1 MRMAVLGL
9 AVALAVG
16 ACGAGE
22 TPWEVSPDPA
32 VRAAVVAAAGQYG
45 EETLVALPELVVT
58 EAFDSP
64 DRTLD
69 RAIRA
74 TDTWWVV
81 LGVDGRPVRMAA
93 FTAGDGQPPQL
104 AGTDWGDPEA
114 IVAAAGMVGRDARIV
129 SAWGH
134 HVILGERDGRIVAV
148 PLGDGPTAQS
158 PLPIAEYSDQLRGMS
173 RGGGLGIDPV
183 GGVAILVLFVLGVAF
198 PVIVLLGRAVRARR
212 R

>member
-1 MRMAVLGL
+1 MQIAMLGL
-9 AVALAVG
+9 AVALAVA

-22 TPWEVSPDPA
+22 TPWEKSPDPA
-32 VRAAVVAAAGQYG
+32 VRAAVVAAAEQYG
-45 EETLVALPELVVT
+45 EETLVALPEFVVT

-81 LGVDGRPVRMAA
+81 LDADGRPMRMAA
-93 FTAGDGQPPQL
+93 FTADDGQPPQL

-114 IVAAAGMVGRDARIV
+114 IVAAAELAGRDARIV

-134 HVILGERDGRIVAV
+134 HVILGEREDGIVAV
-148 PLGDGPTAQS
+148 PLDDGPTAQS
-158 PLPIAEYSDQLRGMS
+158 PLPIAEYSAQLRGVS

>member
-1 MRMAVLGL
+1 MAELGL
-9 AVALAVG
+9 AVAFAVG
-16 ACGAGE
+16 ACGAVG
-22 TPWEVSPDPA
+22 TPWEESPDPA
-32 VRAAVVAAAGQYG
+32 VRAAVVEAAEQYG

-81 LGVDGRPVRMAA
+81 LGVDGRPMRMAA
-93 FTAGDGQPPQL
+93 FTADDGQPPQL
-104 AGTDWGDPEA
+104 AGTDWGDPDA
-114 IVAAAGMVGRDARIV
+114 IVAAVGMVGRDARV
-129 SAWGH
+129 VRAWGND
-134 HVILGERDGRIVAV
+134 VILGERDGAIVAV
-148 PLGDGPTAQS
+148 PLGAGLISQD
-158 PLPIAEYSDQLRGMS
+158 PLSIAEFSEQLRGTS

-183 GGVAILVLFVLGVAF
+183 GGVAILALFVLGVAF
-198 PVIVLLGRAVRARR
+198 PVLVLLGRALRARR

>member
-1 MRMAVLGL
+1 MRRAIWGL

-16 ACGAGE
+16 ACSAEE

-32 VRAAVVAAAGQYG
+32 VRAAVVAAAEQYG
-45 EETLVALPELVVT
+45 EEVLVALPAFVPT
-58 EAFDSP
+58 GAFDSP

-81 LGVDGRPVRMAA
+81 LGADGRPTRMAA
-93 FTAGDGQPPQL
+93 FTAGDGKPAQL
-104 AGTDWGDPEA
+104 AGTDWGDPEG
-114 IVAAAGMVGRDARIV
+114 IVAAAGAAGRDPRVV

-134 HVILGERDGRIVAV
+134 VSILGERDEGIVAV
-148 PLGDGPTAQS
+148 PLGAGPIA
-158 PLPIAEYSDQLRGMS
+158 PDPVPIAEYSDQLRGMS
-173 RGGGLGIDPV
+173 RGGGLGMDPAAA
-183 GGVAILVLFVLGVAF
+183 VALIAFFAFALAF
-198 PVIVLLGRAVRARR
+198 PLLVLLGRAFRSRR